1 MAALEYGLLHTV
13 VSFNAILICYV
24 LITTFVR
31 YNLISSYSIQS
42 ITSAFINFT
51 VSSVATLASFIN
63 GIVFIA
69 GWYNTCYTIE
79 KTSSTSQC
87 DVILMQA
94 LNLNS
99 IHAAVAFS
107 IINFLGMLY
116 LMIID
121 YKFWQK
127 RKTKRVIPMPRIGS
141 SSVMTL

>member
-1 MAALEYGLLHTV
+1 MGYCTTV

-51 VSSVATLASFIN
+51 SVATLASFIN
-63 GIVFIA
+63 A

-79 KTSSTSQC
+79 KTSSNSQC
-87 DVILMQA
+87 DVILMRA
-94 LNLNS
+94 LNFKINS

-121 YKFWQK
+121 YMFWQK
-127 RKTKRVIPMPRIGS
+127 RK
-141 SSVMTL
+141 

>member
-1 MAALEYGLLHTV
+1 MGYCTTV

-31 YNLISSYSIQS
+31 YKLISSYSIQS
-42 ITSAFINFT
+42 ITSAFINFI
-51 VSSVATLASFIN
+51 VSSVATLVSFIN

-69 GWYNTCYTIE
+69 GWYNTCYTIG
-79 KTSSTSQC
+79 KTFSNPQC
-87 DVILMQA
+87 DVILMRA
-94 LNLNS
+94 LNFKINS

-121 YKFWQK
+121 YIFWQK
-127 RKTKRVIPMPRIGS
+127 RK
-141 SSVMTL
+141 LNF